1 MNKTKK
7 KKLFKQI
14 KKFFLNMSNFQIIFI
29 VYLFVTLSAGLLLLL
44 PISQQEN
51 QNVKFIDALFTAASA
66 FSDTGLTTLTTV
78 TTWSDFGQLLILI
91 LILSGGIG
99 IFALKFFLINVIFN
113 KSISINSRNVLEK
126 ERGTNSSGELKK
138 TIKVS
143 VSFLFIT
150 ILIATMVLWLIFYY
164 ETGVFKWT
172 DNNGQVHDYTKYD
185 PKGRVWISFKCA
197 FFHAISAINNAGFDI
212 LSDSSLTP
220 YYGVYSIQIVFII
233 LLIIGGIG
241 FPVIYDVLKFISYK
255 FRKRTDFKFS
265 LFSKVSCLTYLI
277 VFLIGF
283 GFVLIF
289 EIGNKNGI
297 WWTSS
302 TKTGSYSNKMMC
314 IIFHVFSTRNAGFT
328 TLDPNTTKF
337 TNASLVIFAIM
348 MFIGSAPSSTAGGIR
363 TTTLAI
369 IVMSVWNKMRGIQ
382 GVRAFKRNV
391 DNETIYS
398 SFMVFVLSIFIV
410 LTTSLICFTSL
421 DTIWGE
427 ADSDKLNFAD
437 IFYDVCSAFGTTG
450 LSTGLTSSLNL
461 ISKLAIILTMFIG
474 QLGISSTLLVWKK
487 TNPKDNFSYIHE
499 NILIG

>member
-1 MNKTKK
+1 
-7 KKLFKQI
+7 
-14 KKFFLNMSNFQIIFI
+14 
-29 VYLFVTLSAGLLLLL
+29 
-44 PISQQEN
+44 
-51 QNVKFIDALFTAASA
+51 
-66 FSDTGLTTLTTV
+66 
-78 TTWSDFGQLLILI
+78 
-91 LILSGGIG
+91 
-99 IFALKFFLINVIFN
+99 
-113 KSISINSRNVLEK
+113 
-126 ERGTNSSGELKK
+126 
-138 TIKVS
+138 
-143 VSFLFIT
+143 
-150 ILIATMVLWLIFYY
+150 
-164 ETGVFKWT
+164 
-172 DNNGQVHDYTKYD
+172 
-185 PKGRVWISFKCA
+185 
-197 FFHAISAINNAGFDI
+197 
-212 LSDSSLTP
+212 
-220 YYGVYSIQIVFII
+220 
-233 LLIIGGIG
+233 
-241 FPVIYDVLKFISYK
+241 
-255 FRKRTDFKFS
+255 
-265 LFSKVSCLTYLI
+265 
-277 VFLIGF
+277 
-283 GFVLIF
+283 
-289 EIGNKNGI
+289 
-297 WWTSS
+297 
-302 TKTGSYSNKMMC
+302 MMC

-427 ADSDKLNFAD
+427 ADSEKLNFAD